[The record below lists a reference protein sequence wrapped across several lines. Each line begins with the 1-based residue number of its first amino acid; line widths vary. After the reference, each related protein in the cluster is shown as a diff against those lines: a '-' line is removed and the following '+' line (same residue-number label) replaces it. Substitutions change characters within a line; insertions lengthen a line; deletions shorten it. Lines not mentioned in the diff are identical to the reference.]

1 MLDNERAIES
11 TEIYT
16 RLREW
21 RKEKAK
27 EKGVDAYIIASNRTL
42 REIAIVLPK
51 TKEQM
56 LRVYGI
62 GEKRYQEADF
72 VEVIEMMENLILPP
86 DELVE
91 WFEYCDKCLPI
102 EKQLPLNF
110 KRDQSN
116 IFWEV
121 DVSKPGAPVLNPVDP
136 HINSPNG
143 DSNCPTCGKPGWD
156 GVHKSHPNSTV
167 QNGYSTDPGQFDI
180 LFIEEHDLTDNH
192 IANANGARV
201 LDVEIRGITIE
212 ILSKGLDNYLRKK
225 SVGIV
230 FDFQDHSSPFI
241 YRPEWISRP
250 LKPMGGTNTSGF
262 WRCRLSHTI
271 ANEEECHLCGGE
283 VRNPNHYLCYSC
295 WKAQNRGDGVA

>member
-1 MLDNERAIES
+1 MSLHCCACGGPIPENERKIES
-11 TEIYT
+11 TEIYA

-21 RKEKAK
+21 RTEKAK
-27 EKGVDAYIIASNRTL
+27 EKGVVAYVIASNRTL
-42 REIAIVLPK
+42 REIALILPK

-62 GEKRYQEADF
+62 GEKRFRKADF
-72 VEVIEMMENLILPP
+72 MEVIDMVENLVIPP
-86 DELVE
+86 HEFV
-91 WFEYCDKCLPI
+91 EYCDNCLW
-102 EKQLPLNF
+102 ENQNE
-110 KRDQSN
+110 QSIAPKLKN
-116 IFWEV
+116 EQ
-121 DVSKPGAPVLNPVDP
+121 GAPGFNPVDP

-192 IANANGARV
+192 IATANGARV
-201 LDVEIRGITIE
+201 LDVEIRGITLE
-212 ILSKGLDNYLRKK
+212 ILSTALDNYLRKK
-225 SVGIV
+225 SVGMV

-271 ANEEECHLCGGE
+271 TNEEECHLCGGE
-283 VRNPNHYLCYSC
+283 VRNPNHYLCYTC

>member
-11 TEIYT
+11 TEIYA

-27 EKGVDAYIIASNRTL
+27 EKGVVAYIIASNRTL
-42 REIAIVLPK
+42 REIALILPK

-62 GEKRYQEADF
+62 GEKRFREADF
-72 VEVIEMMENLILPP
+72 MEVIDMVENLVIPP
-86 DELVE
+86 HEFV
-91 WFEYCDKCLPI
+91 EYCDNCLWEI
-102 EKQLPLNF
+102 QNE
-110 KRDQSN
+110 QSIAPKLKN
-116 IFWEV
+116 EQ
-121 DVSKPGAPVLNPVDP
+121 GAPGFNPVDP

-192 IANANGARV
+192 IATANGARV
-201 LDVEIRGITIE
+201 LDVEIRGITLE

-225 SVGIV
+225 SVGMV

-271 ANEEECHLCGGE
+271 ANDEECHLCGGE

-295 WKAQNRGDGVA
+295 WKAQNKGGGVA

>member
-1 MLDNERAIES
+1 MNCQECGVAIPDNERAIES
-11 TEIYT
+11 TEIYG

-27 EKGVDAYIIASNRTL
+27 EKGVVAYIIASNRTL
-42 REIAIVLPK
+42 REIALILPK

-62 GEKRYQEADF
+62 GEKRFREADF
-72 VEVIEMMENLILPP
+72 MEVIDMVENLVIPP
-86 DELVE
+86 HEFV
-91 WFEYCDKCLPI
+91 EYCDNCLWEI
-102 EKQLPLNF
+102 QNE
-110 KRDQSN
+110 QSIAPKLKN
-116 IFWEV
+116 EQ
-121 DVSKPGAPVLNPVDP
+121 GAPGFNPVDP

-192 IANANGARV
+192 IATANGARV
-201 LDVEIRGITIE
+201 LDVEIRGITLE

-225 SVGIV
+225 SVGMV

-295 WKAQNRGDGVA
+295 WKAQNRGGGVA